1 MSRAKEIKDL
11 KVSIWHLEQL
21 VQIAEMQVATTNKTL
36 ARLQQELAVLED
48 GAQPKARVVA
58 DIPPPGG

>member
-21 VQIAEMQVATTNKTL
+21 VQIAEMQVATTQKTL

-48 GAQPKARVVA
+48 GTQPKARVVA